1 VRRTYQSRILAV
13 LGDTMGIATNIL
25 NLRHNQLSSV
35 TTLIAALERLQ
46 GAPHE
51 KIAARLFQAVEAADN
66 VLTNVAAHA
75 AEAMV
80 TQQPTT
86 GRTLRTISMR
96 RKNRLF
102 KSGPS
107 TLQRTL
113 FAAGRLAS

>member
-1 VRRTYQSRILAV
+1 
-13 LGDTMGIATNIL
+13 MGIATNIL

-80 TQQPTT
+80 TQ
-86 GRTLRTISMR
+86 GTLRTISMR